1 VIVVRPS
8 LVRLLLL
15 LAFFLSGSSGLIY
28 ETVWVRMLTRYV
40 GATTYATSTVLAV
53 FMGGLALGSYL
64 GGRVADRTRRPLRA
78 YAVLEVA
85 TAITGLL
92 SSFAVI
98 GGLGGLYVSVSEAVG
113 EAPTG
118 LLLVRVVFVVLCLL
132 PPAVLMGATL
142 PLLVSFVGR
151 LGQHVQV
158 GLGRLYAIN
167 TLGAV
172 AGVFAAG
179 LVLIGEF
186 GESASLGV
194 AAGLNLLAALLVFG
208 LREPTPAV
216 SVSPTVSPEPA
227 EIVQPY
233 AAAARRV
240 ALAAFVVSGFSALAY
255 EILWTRY
262 LVLVLQTS
270 IYAFSVML
278 GTFLVGIALGSWLS
292 SRRPGLRRAPLVSF
306 ALLEILIGLWTV
318 GGLLLLPA
326 GNRVWLALGDSAA
339 GEWGQMGVGALI
351 CAIMVLPIA
360 VMFGVQFPIAVRC
373 CQARPDAPGRSTGQ
387 AYAANTLGT
396 IAGAVSA
403 GFLLIPLLGT
413 SHTMVLV
420 AALNLV
426 MGLLLLAVAPATE
439 RGRLTGPALALAG
452 GFAALALLVGD
463 PYQTIMAARMRHLG
477 PGWEVFR
484 SFERATATT
493 VAAGDRSKPRD
504 RALLV
509 NGYGMT
515 TLCTETKIMT
525 HLPYLL
531 ADDPKR
537 LLVICFGMGTTY
549 HSACLYPELRV
560 DAVDIVPE
568 VFDCYEEFHPDA
580 ASSLNRPNAYRH
592 VDDGRNYLL
601 THPDKYD
608 IITIDPAPPL
618 HSAGTV
624 NLYTREFFQLCKDR
638 LTPGGVLSMWVPP
651 ARESEVKMIMRSF
664 VEVFPEGGLWGA
676 LEFQGFYLI
685 GGHRP
690 LGQTSGQVAEIA
702 RKLSEVKELGDWKG
716 GVDYTRRQNLEK
728 LYLADGAGLAQM
740 VRDARPVTDDH
751 PYTEFPLWRRVFS
764 EDGRRVFEAR
774 VVRER
779 LNRLAQAKP

>member
-1 VIVVRPS
+1 VLAVRPS
-8 LVRLLLL
+8 RLRLL
-15 LAFFLSGSSGLIY
+15 LAFFLSGGSGLIY

-53 FMGGLALGSYL
+53 FMAGLALGSYL
-64 GGRVADRTRRPLRA
+64 GGRVADRTRRPLRT

-85 TAITGLL
+85 TAIAGLL
-92 SSFAVI
+92 CSFALI
-98 GGLGGLYVSVSEAVG
+98 GGLGGLYVAVSEAVG

-118 LLLVRVVFVVLCLL
+118 LLLARIMFVVLCLL

-142 PLLVSFVGR
+142 PLLVSFVSR

-167 TLGAV
+167 TFGAV
-172 AGVFAAG
+172 VGVFAAG

-208 LREPTPAV
+208 L
-216 SVSPTVSPEPA
+216 SEPA
-227 EIVQPY
+227 PVASAADAADAPAEVVQPY
-233 AAAARRV
+233 PAAVRRL

-270 IYAFSVML
+270 IYAFSLML
-278 GTFLVGIALGSWLS
+278 GTFLTGIALGSWLS
-292 SRRPGLRRAPLVSF
+292 SRRPGFRRRPLVFF
-306 ALLEILIGLWTV
+306 ALLETLIGLGTV
-318 GGLLLLPA
+318 CGLLLLPV
-326 GNRVWLALGDSAA
+326 GNRVWLVMENSRA
-339 GEWGQMGVGALI
+339 GEWGQLGVGAIL
-351 CAIMVLPIA
+351 CVLLVLPIA

-373 CQARPDAPGRSTGQ
+373 CQAEPGAPGRSTGQ

-396 IAGAVSA
+396 IAGAISA

-413 SHTMVLV
+413 SHTMVLL
-420 AALNLV
+420 AALNV
-426 MGLLLLAVAPATE
+426 VFGLLLLAVAPAAE
-439 RGRLTGPALALAG
+439 RGRMTLATLAVAG
-452 GFAALALLVGD
+452 EFAVLALLVGD
-463 PYQTIMAARMRHLG
+463 PYQTIMESRVRHMG

-493 VAAGDRSKPRD
+493 IAAGDRSKPQE

-515 TLCTETKIMT
+515 SLCTETKLMT

-531 ADDPKR
+531 ADDPKH

-568 VFDCYEEFHPDA
+568 VFDCYEEFHADA

-601 THPDKYD
+601 THSDKYD

-638 LTPGGVLSMWVPP
+638 LTAGGVFSLWIPP
-651 ARESEVKMIMRSF
+651 AQESEVKMIMRSF
-664 VEVFPEGGLWGA
+664 VEVFPDGALWGA
-676 LEFQGFYLI
+676 LDFEGFYLI

-690 LGQTSGQVAEIA
+690 LGQTPQQVAEIA
-702 RKLSEVKELGDWKG
+702 RKLSEVKELADWKG
-716 GVDYTRRQNLEK
+716 RVDYTRPKNLER
-728 LYLADGAGLAQM
+728 LYLTDGAGLARL

-764 EDGRRVFEAR
+764 VDGQRVFEAR
-774 VVRER
+774 VVRDR
-779 LNRLAQAKP
+779 LNRLAQAN